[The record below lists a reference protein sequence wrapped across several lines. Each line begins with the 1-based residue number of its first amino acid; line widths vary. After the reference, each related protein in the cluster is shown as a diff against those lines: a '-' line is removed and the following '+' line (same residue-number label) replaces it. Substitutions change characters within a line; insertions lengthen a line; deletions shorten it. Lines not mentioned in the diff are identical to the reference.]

1 MKRIGLILILILSS
15 LMIFS
20 FSSCKKSG
28 DKRELALGIYENKY
42 IFDRLSSGGDSKKRT
57 ALKDKTFWC
66 SFLFFGLNFILRVF
80 LKILRN
86 YWLYDIM
93 F

>member
-66 SFLFFGLNFILRVF
+66 SFLFLDLILFCEFFSRS
-80 LKILRN
+80 
-86 YWLYDIM
+86 
-93 F
+93 